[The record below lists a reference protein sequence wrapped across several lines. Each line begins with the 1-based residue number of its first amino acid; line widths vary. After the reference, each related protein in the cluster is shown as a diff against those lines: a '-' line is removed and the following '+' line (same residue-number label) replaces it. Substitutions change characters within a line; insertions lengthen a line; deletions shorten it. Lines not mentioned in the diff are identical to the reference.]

1 MSGDFIL
8 RHKVHRD
15 FTVLPNHILR
25 DRRLKWSDRGLLA
38 FLLHLPGN
46 FKLNY
51 AFLAKASPDG
61 VDAAS
66 SCVRRLCSFRYVQ
79 IERERDASGRYTR
92 VIWTVTDSPEPEPDF
107 PDVVE
112 ANVAYPGLANRPLT
126 STSTQQERSETTT
139 TAPAP
144 THAPVV
150 VVGLDDGL
158 LAAHRDSILK
168 SLTSCPESLRQQVVD
183 EAVGIATAG
192 RIRSNV
198 GALIRKLALAAA
210 AGTFEPAAGVAV
222 ASARLRAQQDRGRKA
237 AEELERRRMDTP
249 EAREASRRAR
259 DVAIAKFSALRRPS
273 SVVAGTSSAGSSIEG
288 SDR

>member
-25 DRRLKWSDRGLLA
+25 DRRLKWSPTARSQ
-38 FLLHLPGN
+38 N
-46 FKLNY
+46 
-51 AFLAKASPDG
+51 
-61 VDAAS
+61 
-66 SCVRRLCSFRYVQ
+66 R
-79 IERERDASGRYTR
+79 I
-92 VIWTVTDSPEPEPDF
+92 F
-107 PDVVE
+107 PMWSKQ
-112 ANVAYPGLANRPLT
+112 AWPTYPGLANRPLT

-139 TAPAP
+139 TAPA
-144 THAPVV
+144 HAPVV

-222 ASARLRAQQDRGRKA
+222 ASARLRAQQDRGRQA
-237 AEELERRRMDTP
+237 AEEAERRRMDTP

-259 DVAIAKFSALRRPS
+259 DVAIARFSALRRPS
-273 SVVAGTSSAGSSIEG
+273 SVVAGTSSAGGSIEG

>member
-15 FTVLPNHILR
+15 FTVLPNRVLR
-25 DRRLKWSDRGLLA
+25 DRRLRWSDRGLLA

-51 AFLAKASPDG
+51 VFLARESPDG
-61 VDAAS
+61 VDAVS

-92 VIWTVTDSPEPEPDF
+92 VIWTVTDSPEPELDF
-107 PDVVE
+107 PNVAE
-112 ANVAYPGLANRPLT
+112 ANAVRPGLANRPLT
-126 STSTQQERSETTT
+126 STSVQQERSGTTT
-139 TAPAP
+139 TAP
-144 THAPVV
+144 THAPTG

-158 LAAHRDSILK
+158 LATHRDSILK
-168 SLTSCPESLRQQVVD
+168 SLNSCPEHLRQQVVD

-222 ASARLRAQQDRGRKA
+222 AMARLRTQQERERKA
-237 AEELERRRMDTP
+237 EEEAERRRQDTP
-249 EAREASRRAR
+249 EAREASRLAR
-259 DVAIAKFSALRRPS
+259 DAALSRLGIRPPPRSS
-273 SVVAGTSSAGSSIEG
+273 SVVANQPARGGN
-288 SDR
+288 R